1 MNQRHEE
8 RYQSAIERN
17 VHKSL
22 GKEKYNVPN
31 KTQSPEDMVN
41 GMRHIK
47 HCLGIRA
54 NDSKYDTEIKARV
67 NGK

>member
-1 MNQRHEE
+1 MSQRHEQ
-8 RYQSAIERN
+8 RYQDAIERN
-17 VHKSL
+17 VRKSL
-22 GKEKYNVPN
+22 GNEKYNVPN

-41 GMRHIK
+41 RMRDIK
-47 HCLGIRA
+47 HCLGIRV